1 MSLASFASAKKNTNR
16 TLPDQKQGYKKKNI
30 KKKIIVRGETKEETG
45 LLLKLARKLN
55 IGVRKL
61 TSEETEQMGMILSI
75 NEGIRSGL
83 LDEDEKT
90 EFIKNLNS
98 K

>member
-1 MSLASFASAKKNTNR
+1 MET
-16 TLPDQKQGYKKKNI
+16 
-30 KKKIIVRGETKEETG
+30 IILRGESKEDTG

>member
-1 MSLASFASAKKNTNR
+1 MET
-16 TLPDQKQGYKKKNI
+16 
-30 KKKIIVRGETKEETG
+30 IILRGESKEDTG

-83 LDEDEKT
+83 LNEDEKT
-90 EFIKNLNS
+90 EFIQNLNS

>member
-1 MSLASFASAKKNTNR
+1 
-16 TLPDQKQGYKKKNI
+16 
-30 KKKIIVRGETKEETG
+30 
-45 LLLKLARKLN
+45 
-55 IGVRKL
+55 
-61 TSEETEQMGMILSI
+61 MGMILSI

-90 EFIKNLNS
+90 EFIQNLNS

>member
-1 MSLASFASAKKNTNR
+1 MET
-16 TLPDQKQGYKKKNI
+16 
-30 KKKIIVRGETKEETG
+30 IILRGESKEDTG

-61 TSEETEQMGMILSI
+61 TLEETEQMGMILSI
-75 NEGIRSGL
+75 NEGIGSGL
-83 LDEDEKT
+83 LNEDEKT
-90 EFIKNLNS
+90 EFIQNLNS

>member
-1 MSLASFASAKKNTNR
+1 MET
-16 TLPDQKQGYKKKNI
+16 
-30 KKKIIVRGETKEETG
+30 IILRGESKEDTG

-55 IGVRKL
+55 LGVRKL
-61 TSEETEQMGMILSI
+61 TLEETEQMGMILSI

-90 EFIKNLNS
+90 EFIQNLNS